1 MLGFLILSSLSFKL
15 RSCKQVQPFFNR
27 MLGLVIA
34 ETALAILM
42 IVSIIVAV
50 ALSVFKFEGVT
61 VDGFAPDTG
70 KAFPSIAMA

>member
-1 MLGFLILSSLSFKL
+1 
-15 RSCKQVQPFFNR
+15 